1 MLVVYHNY
9 DPTGGVLNLVLGW
22 IRLICFLVFVW
33 IGLDVGWFLVGLD
46 CWFLVFFKIGFT
58 TGRFWD

>member
-1 MLVVYHNY
+1 
-9 DPTGGVLNLVLGW
+9 LGW
-22 IRLICFLVFVW
+22 IRLICFLVFDW